1 MNHELSIRLDLF
13 EGPVELLLYLVRKNE
28 LDVLDVP
35 IARLTDDYLAYLR
48 QGEPLNLDGALDF
61 MVMAAVLMRLKV
73 RALLPHQEDE
83 DLSTPQISLEQI
95 LDSYRQFQEAAR
107 LLGKKEADQRLRFP
121 RKGIQPPAQLAEGE
135 DLALLTQ
142 AFSRILARLKTEP
155 VVTITPQ
162 AVKIEDKI
170 ERLRFLLKEK
180 GVVDFEVAVSGA
192 TLTELIVTF
201 LALLELVRLG
211 EVKVEQSE
219 EFGPIR
225 LIRRGEQ
232 IASA

>member
-1 MNHELSIRLDLF
+1 MGEETIVRLDLF

-48 QGEPLNLDGALDF
+48 AGSPLNLDAALDF

-83 DLSTPQISLEQI
+83 DLSTAQISLEQI

-107 LLGKKEADQRLRFP
+107 ILGKKEADQRLRFP
-121 RKGIQPPAQLAEGE
+121 RKGVQPPAPLAEGG
-135 DLALLTQ
+135 DLNLLTQ
-142 AFSRILARLKTEP
+142 AFGRLLARLKTAP
-155 VVTITPQ
+155 VVTIAPQ

-170 ERLRFLLKEK
+170 ERLRLVLKEK
-180 GVVDFEVAVSGA
+180 GVVDFEEAVTGA
-192 TLTELIVTF
+192 SLTELIVTF

-211 EVKVEQSE
+211 EVQVEQSE

-225 LIRRGEQ
+225 LIRRGEE

>member
-1 MNHELSIRLDLF
+1 MGAETQIVLDLF

-35 IARLTDDYLAYLR
+35 IARLTNDYLTYLR
-48 QGEPLNLDGALDF
+48 TGTILNLDACADF
-61 MVMAAVLMRLKV
+61 MVMAAVLIRLKV
-73 RALLPHQEDE
+73 RALLPRQPDE
-83 DLSTPQISLEQI
+83 DLSTPQISLESI

-107 LLGKKEADQRLRFP
+107 LLGQREAEQRLRFP
-121 RKGIQPPAQLAEGE
+121 RKGVQPPRRLTERE
-135 DLALLTQ
+135 DLTLLTQ
-142 AFSRILARLKTEP
+142 AFSRLLARLKTAP

-162 AVKIEDKI
+162 EVKIEDKI
-170 ERLRFLLKEK
+170 ERLRLLLKEEE
-180 GVVDFEVAVSGA
+180 VVDFEEAVNGV

-211 EVKVEQSE
+211 EVQVEQTE

-225 LIRRGEQ
+225 LIRRGQEL
-232 IASA
+232 AST

>member
-1 MNHELSIRLDLF
+1 
-13 EGPVELLLYLVRKNE
+13 
-28 LDVLDVP
+28 
-35 IARLTDDYLAYLR
+35 
-48 QGEPLNLDGALDF
+48 
-61 MVMAAVLMRLKV
+61 
-73 RALLPHQEDE
+73 
-83 DLSTPQISLEQI
+83 
-95 LDSYRQFQEAAR
+95 
-107 LLGKKEADQRLRFP
+107 
-121 RKGIQPPAQLAEGE
+121 EGE

-170 ERLRFLLKEK
+170 ERLRLLLKEK